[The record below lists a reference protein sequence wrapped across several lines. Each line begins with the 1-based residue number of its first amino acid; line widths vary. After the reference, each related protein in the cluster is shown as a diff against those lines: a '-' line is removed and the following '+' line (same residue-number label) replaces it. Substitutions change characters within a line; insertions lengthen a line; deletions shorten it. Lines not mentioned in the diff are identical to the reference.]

1 MIVKIGF
8 YKSGGFLCD
17 RSLLVESMSSRLL
30 LDFREMF
37 FELWKQIVKFV
48 SLFVQINFSREKSFP
63 GKTLSLIFFLRTGA
77 GGGIFW
83 IFRKKTDFWQK
94 IVRRVIRT
102 VLKVS
107 RGTFWGERCF
117 SENFSN
123 KEMFSN
129 VQQNFYFCRFL
140 ACLCKNRPCVQMN
153 LLRKFFFEQI
163 FV

>member
-1 MIVKIGF
+1 MWPVFIGWINVFKTSPRLSRDVFRTLKTDCKICVF
-8 YKSGGFLCD
+8 ICPDK
-17 RSLLVESMSSRLL
+17 LLQGKK
-30 LDFREMF
+30 FP
-37 FELWKQIVKFV
+37 WKNVKFD
-48 SLFVQINFSREKSFP
+48 FFSEN
-63 GKTLSLIFFLRTGA
+63 GG

-83 IFRKKTDFWQK
+83 IFRKKTDFWRK

-129 VQQNFYFCRFL
+129 IQQNFNFCRFL

>member
-8 YKSGGFLCD
+8 YKSGAFLGD

-30 LDFREMF
+30 LDFRQMF

-48 SLFVQINFSREKSFP
+48 SLSVQINFSRKKTFP

-83 IFRKKTDFWQK
+83 IFRKKTDFWRK
-94 IVRRVIRT
+94 IDRRVIRT
-102 VLKVS
+102 VLKFS
-107 RGTFWGERCF
+107 RGTFWGERCS

-129 VQQNFYFCRFL
+129 VQQSFNFRRFL
-140 ACLCKNRPCVQMN
+140 ACLCKKRPCVQMN